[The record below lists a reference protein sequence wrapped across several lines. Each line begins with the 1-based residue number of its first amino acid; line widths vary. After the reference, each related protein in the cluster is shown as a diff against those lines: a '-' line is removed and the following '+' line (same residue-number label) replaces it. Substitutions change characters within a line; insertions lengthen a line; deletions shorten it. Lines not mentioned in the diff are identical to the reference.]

1 MLFMWVFRV
10 PVTMSI
16 YTRTGDDGTTT
27 LFGGKRLSKSDEQI
41 EAYGSL
47 DELTS
52 TLGVLIFHMD
62 ASGEVLFLQNIQR
75 DLYVIMGYL
84 ANAPTDFEKL
94 KDRSTLFEKKI
105 DELSKKLPPLN
116 NFILPSGSLPS
127 VWAHMTRVGCRRAER
142 VVVHYFQREKA
153 LKAESSRIIVCYLN
167 RLSDLLFTYA
177 RFLNDKRETISKK
190 V

>member
-1 MLFMWVFRV
+1 MA
-10 PVTMSI
+10 I
-16 YTRTGDDGTTT
+16 YTRTGDDGTTAI
-27 LFGGKRLSKSDEQI
+27 FGGKRLSKSDEQI

-52 TLGVLIFHMD
+52 TLGVLIFHMGV
-62 ASGEVLFLQNIQR
+62 SGEIVFLQRIQR

-105 DELSKKLPPLN
+105 DALSKKLPPLN
-116 NFILPSGSLPS
+116 NFIIPGGSLPS
-127 VWAHMTRVGCRRAER
+127 VWAHMARVSCRKAER
-142 VVVHYFQREKA
+142 VVIYYFQKEKT
-153 LKAESSRIIVCYLN
+153 LKEENSHIIIRYLN

-177 RFLNDKRETISKK
+177 RFFNDKRETISKK